1 MSNNPIPIAG
11 IDHIV
16 LRVADV
22 DPVLAFYTDVLK
34 CPVERRDDEI
44 GLIQL
49 RAGDALID
57 IVPVD
62 SKLGR
67 MGGAAP
73 GAEGHNMDHVC
84 LRLRRFDADE
94 ILAYLAQA
102 GIDTEGVARRYGADG
117 FGPSIYVEDPAGN
130 TVELKGPSGA

>member
-1 MSNNPIPIAG
+1 MSNNPIPIGG
-11 IDHIV
+11 IDHVV
-16 LRVADV
+16 LRVEDV
-22 DPVLAFYTDVLK
+22 DTVLAFYTDVLR
-34 CPVERRDDEI
+34 CSLERRNDEI

-62 SKLGR
+62 SQLGR

-73 GAEGHNMDHVC
+73 GTDGHNMDHVC

-94 ILAYLAQA
+94 ILAYLARA
-102 GIDTEGVARRYGADG
+102 GVETDGVARRYGADG
-117 FGPSIYVEDPAGN
+117 FGPSIYVQDPAGN
-130 TVELKGPSGA
+130 TVELKGPSGE

>member
-1 MSNNPIPIAG
+1 MNNPIPISG

-22 DPVLAFYTDVLK
+22 DAVLSFYIDVLK
-34 CPVERRDDEI
+34 CPLERRNDDI

-62 SKLGR
+62 SKLGQQ
-67 MGGAAP
+67 GGAAP
-73 GAEGHNMDHVC
+73 GTEGHNMDHVC
-84 LRLRRFDADE
+84 LGLRRFNEDE
-94 ILAYLAQA
+94 ILAYLDAH
-102 GIDTEGVARRYGADG
+102 GVETDGVGRRYGAEG
-117 FGPSIYVEDPAGN
+117 YGPSIYIKDPAGN
-130 TVELKGPSGA
+130 TVELKGPSGE